1 MRILEMREPIKNDND
16 VIHLPNIKCTWNPYI
31 DDLIENILSID
42 KKIENTEG
50 GSSNADNNT

>member
-1 MRILEMREPIKNDND
+1 MREPIKNDND